1 MVICAVVGCS
11 KRSDR
16 DKDVSFYRIPTIRT
30 GRCEREL
37 ELSTKRR
44 AGFLAAISR
53 ADLTGNSV
61 DQARVCSRH
70 FISGKPASLHE
81 ELHPDWLPTQNLGHS
96 KVSKKRVAVCEE
108 RYERK
113 RARASCSTNQESA
126 THTSVLSEQKEPEGN
141 SLSVVEIQT
150 EETSDSISNLQNELN
165 SAYATIRTLKIEI
178 DRLKPF
184 TKSSLQS
191 KSNEFIQHYT
201 GLPNFKVLKTIFDFL
216 VGEQS
221 HGGRKLTMFQE
232 YMVALLKL
240 RHNLS
245 SQDLAYRFDVHA
257 STISR
262 ILLKWLTLMDIRLR
276 PLIMWPEME
285 NLRKTTPECF
295 RAEFGDKVAVIV
307 DCFEVFIER
316 PSNLLARS
324 CTWSNYKH
332 HNTIK
337 FLIGITP
344 QGVVSFISD
353 AWGGRVS
360 DKYLTEHCGM
370 LNYILPGD
378 IVLADRGFDIS
389 DSVGMQQAHLHIP
402 AFTKGKTQLSALEVE
417 QTHAIANVRIHVE
430 RVIGNVRQKFSILQ
444 GTLPIDMVTKRTGE
458 DCPLIDRIARVC
470 AALCNVCNSVVP
482 FD

>member
-53 ADLTGNSV
+53 ADLTDNSI

-126 THTSVLSEQKEPEGN
+126 THTSVLSEQKGPEGN

-150 EETSDSISNLQNELN
+150 EETSDSISNVQNELN

-184 TKSSLQS
+184 TESSLQS

-201 GLPNFKVLKTIFDFL
+201 GLPNFKVVKTIFDFV

-221 HGGRKLTMFQE
+221 HGGRKLTTFQE

-257 STISR
+257 STIS
-262 ILLKWLTLMDIRLR
+262 
-276 PLIMWPEME
+276 
-285 NLRKTTPECF
+285 
-295 RAEFGDKVAVIV
+295 
-307 DCFEVFIER
+307 
-316 PSNLLARS
+316 
-324 CTWSNYKH
+324 
-332 HNTIK
+332 
-337 FLIGITP
+337 
-344 QGVVSFISD
+344 
-353 AWGGRVS
+353 
-360 DKYLTEHCGM
+360 
-370 LNYILPGD
+370 
-378 IVLADRGFDIS
+378 
-389 DSVGMQQAHLHIP
+389 
-402 AFTKGKTQLSALEVE
+402 
-417 QTHAIANVRIHVE
+417 
-430 RVIGNVRQKFSILQ
+430 
-444 GTLPIDMVTKRTGE
+444 
-458 DCPLIDRIARVC
+458 
-470 AALCNVCNSVVP
+470 
-482 FD
+482 

>member
-37 ELSTKRR
+37 ELSTRR
-44 AGFLAAISR
+44 RVGFLAAISR
-53 ADLTGNSV
+53 ADLTANSI

-96 KVSKKRVAVCEE
+96 KISLKRVAVCEE

-113 RARASCSTNQESA
+113 RARASCSTIQESA
-126 THTSVLSEQKEPEGN
+126 THTSVLSEQKGPEGN

-150 EETSDSISNLQNELN
+150 EETSDSISNVQNELN

-184 TKSSLQS
+184 TESCFQS

-201 GLPNFKVLKTIFDFL
+201 GLPNFKVVKTIFDF
-216 VGEQS
+216 VVSEQS
-221 HGGRKLTMFQE
+221 RGGTKLTAFQE
-232 YMVALLKL
+232 FMVALLKL

-276 PLIMWPEME
+276 PLIMWPDRE

-332 HNTIK
+332 HNTVK

-344 QGVVSFISD
+344 QGV
-353 AWGGRVS
+353 
-360 DKYLTEHCGM
+360 L
-370 LNYILPGD
+370 
-378 IVLADRGFDIS
+378 
-389 DSVGMQQAHLHIP
+389 
-402 AFTKGKTQLSALEVE
+402 
-417 QTHAIANVRIHVE
+417 IH
-430 RVIGNVRQKFSILQ
+430 F
-444 GTLPIDMVTKRTGE
+444 
-458 DCPLIDRIARVC
+458 
-470 AALCNVCNSVVP
+470 
-482 FD
+482 

>member
-16 DKDVSFYRIPTIRT
+16 DKGVSFYRIPTIRT
-30 GRCEREL
+30 GRGEREL

-53 ADLTGNSV
+53 ADLTENSI

-96 KVSKKRVAVCEE
+96 KVSQKRVAVCEE

-113 RARASCSTNQESA
+113 RARTSNVQESA
-126 THTSVLSEQKEPEGN
+126 TDTSVISEQKGPEDN
-141 SLSVVEIQT
+141 LLSVVEIQT
-150 EETSDSISNLQNELN
+150 EETSESISKMQNELN
-165 SAYATIRTLKIEI
+165 TAYATIRTLKIEI
-178 DRLKPF
+178 DHLKPF
-184 TKSSLQS
+184 TESSLQS
-191 KSNEFIQHYT
+191 QSNDFIQHYT
-201 GLPNFKVLKTIFDFL
+201 GLPNFKVVKTVFDFV

-221 HGGRKLTMFQE
+221 HGGTKLTAFQE
-232 YMVALLKL
+232 FMVALLKL

-276 PLIMWPEME
+276 PLIMWPERE

-295 RAEFGDKVAVIV
+295 RAGFGDKVAVII

-332 HNTIK
+332 HNTVK
-337 FLIGITP
+337 FLIGVTP

-370 LNYILPGD
+370 LNYLLPGD

-417 QTHAIANVRIHVE
+417 QTRSIANVRIHVE

-444 GTLPIDMVTKRTGE
+444 GLY
-458 DCPLIDRIARVC
+458 PLTW
-470 AALCNVCNSVVP
+470 
-482 FD
+482 

>member
-53 ADLTGNSV
+53 ADLTDNSI

-81 ELHPDWLPTQNLGHS
+81 QLHPDWLPTQNLGHS

-150 EETSDSISNLQNELN
+150 VETSDSISNLQNELN

-184 TKSSLQS
+184 TESSLQS

-276 PLIMWPEME
+276 PLIMWPERE

-307 DCFEVFIER
+307 DWFEVFIER

-370 LNYILPGD
+370 LNYVLPGD

-417 QTHAIANVRIHVE
+417 QTRAIANVRIHVE